1 MKRLSD
7 SHLADLET
15 KIAMNNKIKGFLIKM
30 PVGGGR
36 LDPSLIGRR
45 RRSDPSSR
53 LFMDKLLEQQ
63 SDEEHIP
70 SEDYSDFLYNYI
82 H

>member
-36 LDPSLIGRR
+36 LDPSL
-45 RRSDPSSR
+45 
-53 LFMDKLLEQQ
+53 M
-63 SDEEHIP
+63 
-70 SEDYSDFLYNYI
+70 
-82 H
+82 